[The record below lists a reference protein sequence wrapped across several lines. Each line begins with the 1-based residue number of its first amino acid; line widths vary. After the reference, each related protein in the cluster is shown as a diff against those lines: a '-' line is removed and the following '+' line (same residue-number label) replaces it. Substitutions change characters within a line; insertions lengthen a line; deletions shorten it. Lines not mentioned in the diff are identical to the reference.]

1 MGIFSL
7 ELLFNTKQKLMC
19 FLVSWY
25 LLPSSG
31 RYLYC
36 MPGKRHYFTALFMV
50 VVTVKI
56 PIVFIRKQVSDEKT
70 TMSFSGNGVKLQSI
84 KSLLFHFIDV

>member
-1 MGIFSL
+1 MDVICIACQV
-7 ELLFNTKQKLMC
+7 KD
-19 FLVSWY
+19 
-25 LLPSSG
+25 
-31 RYLYC
+31 
-36 MPGKRHYFTALFMV
+36 YFTALFMV
-50 VVTVKI
+50 VVTEKI